1 MPGITAT
8 AHANPEFL
16 QPERTMTRIALNGF
30 GRIGRQ
36 IFKILW
42 QRYPQLEVVAIGVT
56 DPRRTGTRAI
66 LLKYDS
72 VYGQFAP
79 DVDICDDGKKN
90 CLIVAGR
97 EIPIVAR
104 MERYGPTRWASYGV
118 DMVIDAT
125 GYCRTAQIAEQHLR
139 QGAQRVLVTMPM
151 DGEDITLIMGVNHA
165 QYDPRRHRI
174 ISTSTAST
182 TCLAPVAQV
191 LQQHVGVIEGMMTTV
206 HAVTNGQSLLDKAR
220 DDPRA
225 SRSANLNIV
234 PTRTTAVEEAAHI
247 VPALRNRFLGSALAV
262 PVPTVSLLDL
272 TAHLAQ
278 PLTIDEV
285 NQKFREAAA
294 GPMKGI
300 LAVTDEELVSSDL
313 IGDAHSAVV
322 DAKSTMTAGPLV
334 KINAWYDNEWGYA
347 NRVCDLAWMVAEQ
360 EEADPVAISVKQP
373 A

>member
-1 MPGITAT
+1 
-8 AHANPEFL
+8 
-16 QPERTMTRIALNGF
+16 MTRIALNGF

-42 QRYPQLEVVAIGVT
+42 QKYPQLEVVAIGVT
-56 DPRRTGTRAI
+56 DPRRTPTRAI

-79 DVDICDDGKKN
+79 DVEPCVDGKKN
-90 CLIVAGR
+90 CLIVDGR

-118 DMVIDAT
+118 DLVIDAT

-139 QGAQRVLVTMPM
+139 QGAERVIVTMPM
-151 DGEDITLIMGVNHA
+151 DGEDITLIMGVNHVE
-165 QYDPRRHRI
+165 YDPTRHRI
-174 ISTSTAST
+174 ISASTAST
-182 TCLAPVAQV
+182 TCLAPVARALEQR
-191 LQQHVGVIEGMMTTV
+191 VGLIEGMMTTV

-247 VPALRNRFLGSALAV
+247 IPSLKNRFLGAALAV

-272 TAHLAQ
+272 TAHLAA
-278 PLTIDEV
+278 PMTIDDI
-285 NQKFREAAA
+285 NQTFRDAAA
-294 GPMKGI
+294 GPMHGI
-300 LAVTDEELVSSDL
+300 LAVTDDELVSSDF
-313 IGDAHSAVV
+313 IGDTHSAIV
-322 DAKSTMTAGPLV
+322 DAKATMTAGPLV
-334 KINAWYDNEWGYA
+334 KVHAWYDNEWGYA
-347 NRVCDLAWMVAEQ
+347 NRVCDLADLVSGQGEIVPN
-360 EEADPVAISVKQP
+360 EAKAVLP
-373 A
+373 ALTE